1 MAFLYKGYEI
11 VGKSIVE
18 HYNELD
24 EYGTYLD
31 TYEESGD
38 GIDAYEFI
46 IIKQDADFDE
56 EYTDQPSYD
65 TIEQAKQA
73 IDEIS
78 HAQS

>member
-24 EYGTYLD
+24 ECGTYLD
-31 TYEESGD
+31 TYEEAGD
-38 GIDAYEFI
+38 GIDSYEFI
-46 IIKQDADFDE
+46 IIDQDTDFDE
-56 EYTDQPSYD
+56 KYTDQPTYD

-78 HAQS
+78 HA

>member
-11 VGKSIVE
+11 IGKSIIE

-31 TYEESGD
+31 TYEETGD
-38 GIDAYEFI
+38 GSDSYEFI
-46 IIKQDADFDE
+46 IIDQDTDFDE
-56 EYTDQPSYD
+56 KYTDQPTYD

-78 HAQS
+78 HA